1 MNTGKDNS
9 GNKITSGIVE
19 NSKPEAEDYLEDP
32 EKAHQLLSAADAK
45 ANAKEKS
52 RGQLSNV
59 WEYLRAML
67 RLLRSYLH
75 REYNTIPWKSIV
87 FIVAAII
94 YFVAIVDLLPDFI
107 PGIGYI
113 DDAGVIA
120 FVISQ
125 VKIDLDKYIQWETK
139 NEIEK

>member
-1 MNTGKDNS
+1 MNG
-9 GNKITSGIVE
+9 
-19 NSKPEAEDYLEDP
+19 
-32 EKAHQLLSAADAK
+32 
-45 ANAKEKS
+45 
-52 RGQLSNV
+52 
-59 WEYLRAML
+59 
-67 RLLRSYLH
+67 
-75 REYNTIPWKSIV
+75 IPWKSIV